1 MCRFFVSDPWMITG
15 RIPERPGQS
24 RDDKLAGRQA
34 VIEAY
39 LNHVIVELGRQDTD
53 TDFDVERA
61 AH

>member
-1 MCRFFVSDPWMITG
+1 MITG